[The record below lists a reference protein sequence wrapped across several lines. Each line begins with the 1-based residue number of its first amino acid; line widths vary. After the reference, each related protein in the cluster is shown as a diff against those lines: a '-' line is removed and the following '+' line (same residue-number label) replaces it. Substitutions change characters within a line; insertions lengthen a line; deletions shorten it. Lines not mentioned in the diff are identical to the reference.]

1 MSRIFLFKE
10 STLRERIDAVKNHF
24 TALEDV
30 FTPEAIEMLYNPD
43 ELKPEGLKQGILL
56 WEDADL
62 NMTAHL
68 NFMTGQRKEGL
79 FTILLQLGNQGV
91 YHANIRLGKG

>member
-1 MSRIFLFKE
+1 
-10 STLRERIDAVKNHF
+10 
-24 TALEDV
+24 
-30 FTPEAIEMLYNPD
+30 MLYNPD

-56 WEDADL
+56 WQDEEL

-79 FTILLQLGNQGV
+79 FTILLQLG
-91 YHANIRLGKG
+91 

>member
-1 MSRIFLFKE
+1 MK
-10 STLRERIDAVKNHF
+10 
-24 TALEDV
+24 
-30 FTPEAIEMLYNPD
+30 AIITIKLLQNIQLSYCLLYTS
-43 ELKPEGLKQGILL
+43 KQGILL

-79 FTILLQLGNQGV
+79 FTILLQLGDQGV
-91 YHANIRLGKG
+91 YHANTVSYTHLDVYKRQVPFHWYRIR